1 MNGNPSATEILAA
14 IADWLDAQAK
24 QMAGRDAYFARVAV
38 NALGIVGRE
47 LAMSVGGSA
56 NANAALCAALRDG
69 TIDENTPGL
78 FNDLTAMARHQIA
91 IDQPHYRS
99 PALLNLGTESSHGHR
114 SGSRDR
120 GES

>member
-1 MNGNPSATEILAA
+1 MNGDPSATEILAA
-14 IADWLDAQAK
+14 IAGWLDAQAK

-47 LAMSVGGSA
+47 LAMPTDGSA

-69 TIDENTPGL
+69 TIDENTHGL

-91 IDQPHYRS
+91 IDQPYYRS
-99 PALLNLGTESSHGHR
+99 PALLNLETDSSHGRR